1 MKVSDLRFAVTR
13 LIQANI
19 VPFVQASPGVGKSAV
34 INQIAAEY
42 NLKVIDLRLAS
53 SDPTDLSGLPHFF
66 KDANGRNKAQYATF
80 DTFPLEG
87 DPLPK
92 DANGKD
98 MAGWLLF
105 LDEFSSAPKSV
116 QAPAYKLVL
125 DRMVGQN
132 KLHDKVAIVAAGN
145 KSTDNA
151 IVIKLSTA
159 LQSRVAHLFLDVDKK
174 EWVDW
179 AIKNDID
186 SRIIGLVE
194 FAPGNLHNFDPNH
207 TDNTFSCPRTLEM
220 LSRVVKGKQVTVD
233 DYDLIE
239 GVIGKG
245 AATEFITFC
254 DIYQNLPP
262 IADIIKDPAK
272 CPLPAE
278 KSQRYAL
285 ATYVADNM
293 DKNNAGALV
302 DYLMRMDVDFRVVAI
317 RMANTRIPGI
327 NMVPAVNTMLRDL
340 VNYMK

>member
-1 MKVSDLRFAVTR
+1 MKVSELRVAVTR

-42 NLKVIDLRLAS
+42 NLEVIDLRLAS
-53 SDPTDLSGLPHFF
+53 SDPTDLSGLPHFYT
-66 KDANGRNKAQYATF
+66 DSNGRTKAEYATF
-80 DTFPLEG
+80 NTFPLEN
-87 DPLPK
+87 DPLPV
-92 DANGKD
+92 GKD
-98 MAGWLLF
+98 GWLLF

-132 KLHDKVAIVAAGN
+132 KLHEKVAIVAAGN
-145 KSTDNA
+145 KATDNA

-179 AIKNDID
+179 AIKAGID
-186 SRIIGLVE
+186 SRIIGLIE

-220 LSRVVKGKQVTVD
+220 LSRAVKGHQVTVD

-239 GVIGKG
+239 GIIGKG

-254 DIYQNLPP
+254 DIYQSLPP
-262 IADIIKDPAK
+262 IGDIIKDPVG
-272 CPLPAE
+272 CVLPAE

-293 DKNNAGALV
+293 DKNNAAPLV
-302 DYLMRMDVDFRVVAI
+302 DYLKRMDVDFRVVAV
-317 RMANTRIPGI
+317 RMANARVAGI
-327 NMVPAVNTMLRDL
+327 NMVPAVNQMIREL
-340 VNYMK
+340 VNYLK

>member
-1 MKVSDLRFAVTR
+1 MKVSDLRTAVTR

-66 KDANGRNKAQYATF
+66 TDVNGRNKAEYATF

-92 DANGKD
+92 DANGKP

-132 KLHDKVAIVAAGN
+132 KLHEKVAIVAAGN

-174 EWVDW
+174 EWIDW
-179 AIKNDID
+179 AIKNGID

-194 FAPGNLHNFDPNH
+194 FKPSNLHNFDPNH
-207 TDNTFSCPRTLEM
+207 TDNTFACPRTLEM
-220 LSRVVKGKQVTVD
+220 LSRVVKGQQVTVD

-254 DIYQNLPP
+254 DIYQSLPP
-262 IADIIKDPAK
+262 ISDIIKDPAK
-272 CPLPAE
+272 CALPSE

-293 DKNNAGALV
+293 DKNNATPLV
-302 DYLMRMDVDFRVVAI
+302 EYLMRLDVDFRVVAV
-317 RMANTRIPGI
+317 RMANARVPGI
-327 NMVPAVNTMLRDL
+327 NMVPAVNTMIRDL
-340 VNYMK
+340 VNYLK